1 MRERGYSQIVI
12 EDNQNAIALYNEN
25 ETEVPL
31 VLRLAEMCIAKKYP
45 AAAVAEKLNLSRQT
59 VYDWFSGKATP
70 NASNNDKIKGLIEE
84 LIKMNVQLHRFI

>member
-1 MRERGYSQIVI
+1 MRGYSQIVI
-12 EDNQNAIALYNEN
+12 EANQNAIVLHDGD

-31 VLRLAEMCIAKKYP
+31 ALRLGEMCIAKRYP

-70 NASNNDKIKGLIEE
+70 QVSKNDKIKDLIEE
-84 LIKMNVQLHRFI
+84 LSRLI